1 MKCPNCH
8 NRLTFMGG
16 IEVKP
21 NWVPHI
27 EVPNGEDIIELQYNC
42 EQCTYDWKV
51 HIIVSPTVKIDPI
64 IWG

>member
-1 MKCPNCH
+1 
-8 NRLTFMGG
+8 MGG

-51 HIIVSPTVKIDPI
+51 HIIVSPTVNIDPI
-64 IWG
+64 VWG